1 MMTMINKKESFNK
14 GVNSADNISDKFIWF
29 IRIGLISFIIV
40 LCVIISSLKPTQ
52 ALSTSTYYD
61 LSSQSSQVYL
71 LTSLLPNNF
80 YGDYV
85 VFRSGEYDYY
95 IFYGDLSLSNNNAHI
110 IGENL
115 NYIKYYRTGSGY
127 SYSYSYEYGTDDLD
141 LTLNNVVTSNLNFEL
156 SSQYYE
162 FNTQIYEYKL
172 LTIVIIFF
180 IIMSTLSCLSIVKR
194 KLV

>member
-1 MMTMINKKESFNK
+1 MINKKESFNK
-14 GVNSADNISDKFIWF
+14 GVISADNISDKSIWF

-40 LCVIISSLKPTQ
+40 LCVIISSLNHTQ
-52 ALSTSTYYD
+52 ALTISTYQD
-61 LSSQSSQVYL
+61 LSSQSSQVQL

-85 VFRSGEYDYY
+85 VFRGGESDYY

-110 IGENL
+110 IGEDL
-115 NYIKYYRTGSGY
+115 NYIKYYRSGSGY

-141 LTLNNVVTSNLNFEL
+141 LTLDNVVTSNINFEL

-162 FNTQIYEYKL
+162 FNSQIFEYKL